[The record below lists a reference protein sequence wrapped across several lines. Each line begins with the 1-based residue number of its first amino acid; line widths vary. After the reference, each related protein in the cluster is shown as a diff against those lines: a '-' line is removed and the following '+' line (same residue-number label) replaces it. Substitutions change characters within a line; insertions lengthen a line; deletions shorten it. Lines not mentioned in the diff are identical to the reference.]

1 MRADRVVLA
10 AILLSGLAACSDDGA
25 GSSGAASAPAA
36 PPMSSALASPPAS
49 GTPEAPASTAA
60 SASAAAAPRCVTGQ
74 WRATGVASTGRVG
87 DARGRIAG
95 GTGTVMTVGPD
106 GRTEVDFRAAKP
118 LTFTAEAAGADI
130 RGTVAYKGSFRGSV
144 TFEGSDGTG
153 RWNPQGRISW
163 SDLNATVRL
172 SEPFKVTLLDG
183 ASLADISRDTLPGA
197 GGAVDVHPI
206 LRGGTYACAGD
217 TLRLRTRAN
226 GPDVT
231 WTFARN

>member
-1 MRADRVVLA
+1 MRLDRVVLA
-10 AILLSGLAACSDDGA
+10 AVLLSGLTACSDGDSSPDAA
-25 GSSGAASAPAA
+25 GAPAT
-36 PPMSSALASPPAS
+36 PPAS
-49 GTPEAPASTAA
+49 SSPGAPQTSNPPPAT
-60 SASAAAAPRCVTGQ
+60 ASAATAAPAPRCVTGQ
-74 WRATGVASTGRVG
+74 WRATGVASAGTIG

-95 GTGTVMTVGPD
+95 GTGTAMTVGPD

-130 RGTVAYKGSFRGSV
+130 RGTVAYQGSFRGSV
-144 TFEGSDGTG
+144 TFQGGEGTG

-172 SEPFKVTLLDG
+172 SEPFTVTLLDG
-183 ASLADISRDTLPGA
+183 ANLADISRDTLPGA
-197 GGAVDVHPI
+197 GGAVDVQPI
-206 LRGGTYACAGD
+206 LRGGTYECAGD

-231 WTFARN
+231 WTFTRA